1 MGPRAGIVPGTAFS
15 PNRLWPIM
23 GLKTGP
29 FRLRSDFK
37 RMQEVAREL
46 KEDRERAGEEA
57 ALAASKSAKDTGAS
71 TEEAAS
77 LVEAARDSAVDEVKK
92 DQSQMGLI
100 ILGLVIL
107 FLYYMST

>member
-1 MGPRAGIVPGTAFS
+1 
-15 PNRLWPIM
+15 M
-23 GLKTGP
+23 GLKIGP
-29 FRLRSDFK
+29 FRLRSDFQ

-57 ALAASKSAKDTGAS
+57 TLAASKLTKDMGAS

-77 LVEAARDSAVDEVKK
+77 LVEEARDSAVDDVKK
-92 DQSQMGLI
+92 DQSQMGLL

-107 FLYYMST
+107 FLYIMSP